1 MASYETEVWEAKKE
15 SQPLPSKLDI
25 STLKYFWQLNPLI
38 KSNKY
43 SIPRF
48 LRKMNVLSN
57 FSDFEL
63 QILIRYLHHR
73 TFAPDEVVF
82 HQNEE
87 GIGFYFLYSGQVDLY
102 VHTDNPSEDSAEVA
116 SMKRHVV
123 TLERGEYFG
132 ELALLQEKSLRSAEC
147 VAKNVVELLGIFKP
161 DMEEMISQ
169 HPVVAAKLLQ
179 SISMIIA
186 NRLYS
191 ITREVGELKYRICQL
206 EKQSGSKKL

>member
-1 MASYETEVWEAKKE
+1 MSSYESEVWEAKQDRQE
-15 SQPLPSKLDI
+15 LPAKLDI
-25 STLKYFWQLNPLI
+25 STVKYFWQLNPLI

-48 LRKMNVLSN
+48 LRKLSVLSN

-63 QILIRYLHHR
+63 QVLIRYLHHR
-73 TFAPDEVVF
+73 TFAPDEVIF
-82 HQNEE
+82 RQNEE
-87 GIGFYFLYSGQVDLY
+87 GIGFYFIYGGQVDIY
-102 VHTDNPSEDSAEVA
+102 VQTDNPTDDSPEVA
-116 SMKRHVV
+116 AMKRHVV

-161 DMEEMISQ
+161 DMEEMIAQ

-186 NRLYS
+186 NRLYT
-191 ITREVGELKYRICQL
+191 ITKEVGELKYRICQL
-206 EKQSGSKKL
+206 EKQSGCKKV